1 MYVNGNLTSSYRDC
15 GRVLFLFKSFSF
27 FFLFCFL
34 VRSRRNERALDRT
47 RTGFLVEGA
56 GKLSV

>member
-15 GRVLFLFKSFSF
+15 GRVVFLFKSFP